1 MNKNA
6 VADLDLD
13 ARYLQS
19 FVAGLDEPLLLQIFE
34 ELRQTIDLLQSD
46 NTDEFYSIDTRMRK
60 YSNVNLLSGPVL
72 LEKYVFLLLSCPLL
86 NKISVTVLFDSGTD
100 NFLRNRLISGTA
112 KTGLARFR

>member
-13 ARYLQS
+13 ARYLQD
-19 FVAGLDEPLLLQIFE
+19 FVASLNEPLLLQIFE
-34 ELRQTIDLLQSD
+34 ELRQTIDLLKSD

-60 YSNVNLLSGPVL
+60 YSNVNPLTGPIL
-72 LEKYVFLLLSCPLL
+72 LEKYVSAFLTLLLLGL
-86 NKISVTVLFDSGTD
+86 GLMTGV
-100 NFLRNRLISGTA
+100 NRLVSGTA

>member
-13 ARYLQS
+13 ARYLQG

-46 NTDEFYSIDTRMRK
+46 NTDEFYSIDTRMKK
-60 YSNVNLLSGPVL
+60 YSNVNPLTGPVL
-72 LEKYVFLLLSCPLL
+72 LEKYVFYLLPHAYILLLCL
-86 NKISVTVLFDSGTD
+86 IRVLMGFHGID
-100 NFLRNRLISGTA
+100 
-112 KTGLARFR
+112 

>member
-13 ARYLQS
+13 ARYLQG

-60 YSNVNLLSGPVL
+60 YSNVNPLTGPVL
-72 LEKYVFLLLSCPLL
+72 LEKYVLLPSRPML
-86 NKISVTVLFDSGTD
+86 NNFPVVSDSVTDK
-100 NFLRNRLISGTA
+100 FLRNRLISGTA

>member
-13 ARYLQS
+13 ARYLQG

-46 NTDEFYSIDTRMRK
+46 NTDEFYSIDTRMKK
-60 YSNVNLLSGPVL
+60 YSNVNPLTGPVL
-72 LEKYVFLLLSCPLL
+72 LEKYVFYLFPPRLY
-86 NKISVTVLFDSGTD
+86 SVIMFNSGAD
-100 NFLRNRLISGTA
+100 GVLRNRLISGTA

>member
-13 ARYLQS
+13 ARYLQG

-46 NTDEFYSIDTRMRK
+46 NTDEFYSIDTRMKK
-60 YSNVNLLSGPVL
+60 YSNVNPLTGPVL
-72 LEKYVFLLLSCPLL
+72 LEKYVFYLLPPRLYPV
-86 NKISVTVLFDSGTD
+86 IMFYSGAD
-100 NFLRNRLISGTA
+100 GVLRNRLISGTA